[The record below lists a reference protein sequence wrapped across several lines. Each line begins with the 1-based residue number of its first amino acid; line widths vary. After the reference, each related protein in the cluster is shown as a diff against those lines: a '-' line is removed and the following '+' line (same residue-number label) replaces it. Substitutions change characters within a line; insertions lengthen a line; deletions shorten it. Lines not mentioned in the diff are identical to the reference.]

1 MENIR
6 EEVVDIRSCI
16 AYLMVKWK
24 ILLLALI
31 LGVLAG
37 GGFGYMK
44 QKTAAAAP
52 AQVSYEEKLQS
63 LRSALQE
70 SDALYV
76 EQVYAQYRNYGKQLG
91 YWREYLADS
100 ALQNMEPDKYV
111 KRDLQFIVE
120 SDNSDVISSFSVS
133 LLGTADYERLASALD
148 ENVSA
153 SNAVELVTVSNVA
166 EADSAA
172 GAPAVQLGDVIS
184 QEPTVNVSPNSYRSI
199 MDITFIAADEEQ
211 ADAMEEIIGEILE
224 DRKTELK
231 ESGVDVDVESLNRT
245 TVANDAIW
253 LLSAQQAKLAPM
265 QSLQTARSNFVK
277 NTVEVLG
284 DKERAYFDYMRSEQ
298 QDTEQT
304 AKAAP
309 TVKKVNKKK
318 YAAAGGLGLFV
329 LAFAVLL
336 LMYIY
341 SDKIR
346 AEEQLKRNYGLP
358 VLLRCRIGKSRLG
371 ADPIRGRGLGI
382 LTGAGLAVP
391 AGSGAGKLA
400 AELAH
405 RIGGAAGGA
414 AETDRTVFL
423 AYDRDRKEV
432 RDAVGKL
439 AESLTEKGIAAE
451 AGIPAV
457 SDEAYQALL
466 KSDAVVAVETMNES
480 GALALKDLLG
490 ICRRN
495 SLPVLGCVTLTDAAK
510 Y

>member
-1 MENIR
+1 M
-6 EEVVDIRSCI
+6 
-16 AYLMVKWK
+16 
-24 ILLLALI
+24 
-31 LGVLAG
+31 
-37 GGFGYMK
+37 
-44 QKTAAAAP
+44 Q
-52 AQVSYEEKLQS
+52 QS
-63 LRSALQE
+63 
-70 SDALYV
+70 
-76 EQVYAQYRNYGKQLG
+76 
-91 YWREYLADS
+91 
-100 ALQNMEPDKYV
+100 
-111 KRDLQFIVE
+111 
-120 SDNSDVISSFSVS
+120 
-133 LLGTADYERLASALD
+133 
-148 ENVSA
+148 
-153 SNAVELVTVSNVA
+153 
-166 EADSAA
+166 
-172 GAPAVQLGDVIS
+172 
-184 QEPTVNVSPNSYRSI
+184 
-199 MDITFIAADEEQ
+199 
-211 ADAMEEIIGEILE
+211 
-224 DRKTELK
+224 
-231 ESGVDVDVESLNRT
+231 
-245 TVANDAIW
+245 
-253 LLSAQQAKLAPM
+253 KLAPM

-405 RIGGAAGGA
+405 RISGAAGGA

-495 SLPVLGCVTLTDAAK
+495 SLPVLGCVTLTDLAK

>member
-63 LRSALQE
+63 LRGALQE

-133 LLGTADYERLASALD
+133 LLGTADYERLASVLD

-245 TVANDAIW
+245 AVANDAIW

-318 YAAAGGLGLFV
+318 YAAAGLGLFV

-495 SLPVLGCVTLTDAAK
+495 SLPVLGCVTLTDLAK

>member
-1 MENIR
+1 MESIR

-16 AYLMVKWK
+16 AYLMVKWR

-31 LGVLAG
+31 LGALAG
-37 GGFGYMK
+37 GAFGYMK
-44 QKTAAAAP
+44 QKNVAAP

-76 EQVYAQYRNYGKQLG
+76 EQVYTQYKNYGKQLG
-91 YWREYLADS
+91 YWRQYLTDS
-100 ALQNMEPDKYV
+100 ALQNLEPDNYV

-133 LLGTADYERLASALD
+133 LLGTTDYERLASALD

-166 EADSAA
+166 EADSASSSA
-172 GAPAVQLGDVIS
+172 AAVQLGEVVA
-184 QEPTVNVSPNSYRSI
+184 QEPTVNVTPSSYRSI

-224 DRKTELK
+224 ERKTELK

-253 LLSAQQAKLAPM
+253 LLAVQQAALAPL

-277 NTVEVLG
+277 NTVDVLG
-284 DKERAYFDYMRSEQ
+284 DKEKAYFDYMRSEQ
-298 QDTEQT
+298 QDTAQT
-304 AKAAP
+304 AKASP

-329 LAFAVLL
+329 LAFAALL

-358 VLLRCRIGKSRLG
+358 VLLRCRIGKGRPG

-405 RIGGAAGGA
+405 RIGGEADGSGK
-414 AETDRTVFL
+414 TDRTVFL

-439 AESLTEKGIAAE
+439 AESLTEKGVAAQ

-480 GALALKDLLG
+480 GILALKDLLG

>member
-1 MENIR
+1 MESIR

-24 ILLLALI
+24 LLLLALI
-31 LGVLAG
+31 LGALAG
-37 GGFGYMK
+37 GAFGYMK
-44 QKTAAAAP
+44 QKNAAAP
-52 AQVSYEEKLQS
+52 AQVSYEEKLKS

-76 EQVYAQYRNYGKQLG
+76 EQVYTQYRNYGKQLG
-91 YWREYLADS
+91 YWRQYLTDS
-100 ALQNMEPDKYV
+100 ALQNLEPDNYV

-166 EADSAA
+166 EADSASNA
-172 GAPAVQLGDVIS
+172 AAAVQLGEVVP
-184 QEPTVNVSPNSYRSI
+184 QEPTVNVTPSSYRSI
-199 MDITFIAADEEQ
+199 MDITFIAADEGQ
-211 ADAMEEIIGEILE
+211 ADAMEEIIGDILE

-253 LLSAQQAKLAPM
+253 LLAAQQAALAPM

-277 NTVEVLG
+277 NTVDVLG
-284 DKERAYFDYMRSEQ
+284 DKEKAYFDYMRTEQ
-298 QDTEQT
+298 QDTGKAE
-304 AKAAP
+304 KAAP
-309 TVKKVNKKK
+309 AVKKVNKKK
-318 YAAAGGLGLFV
+318 YAAAGGIGLFV
-329 LAFAVLL
+329 LVFAVLL
-336 LMYIY
+336 LTYIY

-358 VLLRCRIGKSRLG
+358 VLLRCLIGKGRLG

-400 AELAH
+400 AELVH
-405 RIGGAAGGA
+405 RTGGEAVGTGKT
-414 AETDRTVFL
+414 ERTVFL

-439 AESLTEKGIAAE
+439 AESLTAKGVAAE

-495 SLPVLGCVTLTDAAK
+495 SLPVLGCVTLTDPAK

>member
-24 ILLLALI
+24 IMLLALI
-31 LGVLAG
+31 LGAVAG
-37 GGFGYMK
+37 GAFGVYK
-44 QKTAAAAP
+44 QKTASAP
-52 AQVSYEEKLQS
+52 TQVSYEEKLQT

-76 EQVYAQYRNYGKQLG
+76 EQVYTQYRNYGKQLDN
-91 YWREYLADS
+91 WRQYLTDS
-100 ALQNMEPDKYV
+100 ALQNMEPNDYLR
-111 KRDLQFIVE
+111 RDLQFIVE

-172 GAPAVQLGDVIS
+172 GAPAVQLGDMIS

-231 ESGVDVDVESLNRT
+231 ESSVDVDVESLNRT

-371 ADPIRGRGLGI
+371 AP
-382 LTGAGLAVP
+382 
-391 AGSGAGKLA
+391 
-400 AELAH
+400 
-405 RIGGAAGGA
+405 AAGQENSRRSWRTGS
-414 AETDRTVFL
+414 AEKQAGRQRQTGPFS
-423 AYDRDRKEV
+423 
-432 RDAVGKL
+432 
-439 AESLTEKGIAAE
+439 SLTTGTGRKCATRSA
-451 AGIPAV
+451 
-457 SDEAYQALL
+457 SLL
-466 KSDAVVAVETMNES
+466 RA
-480 GALALKDLLG
+480 
-490 ICRRN
+490 
-495 SLPVLGCVTLTDAAK
+495 
-510 Y
+510 